1 MPYFMKTLKSISL
14 TIILLI
20 AGTCFNACSV
30 SYSFTG
36 ISTDAETVTIE
47 FFKSRAPLAPPTY
60 SQAFSEALKDIFIQ
74 QTSIDLVSSG
84 GDLHFEGEIVGY
96 ENRPAGVG
104 GNQQAALNRLT
115 ITVKVKFTNFLNEED
130 NFEQTFS
137 RFEDYSANESLK
149 QVEDRLI
156 EEINT
161 QLTQDILQKA
171 VGNW

>member
-1 MPYFMKTLKSISL
+1 MKMLKKKRVIGL
-14 TIILLI
+14 LLI
-20 AGTCFNACSV
+20 AVSFLQSCSV

-47 FFKSRAPLAPPTY
+47 FFKSRAPLAPPNY

-115 ITVKVKFTNFLNEED
+115 ITVKVKFTNFLNEDD

-149 QVEDRLI
+149 QVEDRLV